1 MAAYLLAWNPKRWGW
16 PGYEELRRQVAAG
29 QPQPYSWGCGHS
41 RRPQPGDRVFLI
53 RLGVPPRGIVAA
65 GRVVGEPYATA
76 PFDAEKAAAGQHMMA
91 LDFELDAMARLDA
104 AELLPL
110 GLLKSHATL
119 GAMHWETRLSGVRIP
134 DAVAEALEEV
144 WAERVG
150 K

>member
-29 QPQPYSWGCGHS
+29 TPQPYSWGCGRS

-53 RLGVPPRGIVAA
+53 RLGVPPRGIVAS
-65 GRVVGEPYATA
+65 GRVTSAPYAAA
-76 PFDAEKAAAGQHMMA
+76 PYDADSERSPGMA
-91 LDFELDAMARLDA
+91 LDFELDAMARLDP

-110 GLLKSHATL
+110 ALLKSHATL
-119 GAMHWETRLSGVRIP
+119 GAMHWETRMSGVRIP
-134 DAVAEALEEV
+134 DDVAAALEEV